1 MPMHFTPAAF
11 VRHVPSKFLQDYFAK
26 RQQLHEIAWDDVSP
40 SDSKLVHEAILR
52 LPAMEVREI
61 HGHFRAVWEMA
72 AREYACWLIQVA
84 REHGVDLTG
93 PEQRE
98 SNAYERAFRMFLDHP
113 AIFEEARALAHWENL
128 PRRSTERRN
137 GMPKM
142 APVVSEVTLD
152 QFAANL
158 SSYYQQAQGRGE
170 HCKVEHFVR
179 AGHLDYFFVYPADYI
194 DTKICFEDDGS
205 LIRKQ
210 WKPAFEVVVLFDR
223 TTGSADLYAEGNA
236 EVRENLAGI
245 FARTV
250 LGFEETP
257 RRVPKPPYDLQ
268 PLLNPQFR
276 FPTRPEDRILYIH
289 LKTIRVQRTSDG
301 DRVTFEAAGR
311 NSRKNAAAL
320 LAEGLDEQRWP
331 RELRRVTQVA
341 LQAAFERGSNR
352 PRIVNFT
359 ITHPAGCSLRDSEE
373 ELILRRCLQEG
384 GIANHG

>member
-1 MPMHFTPAAF
+1 MHFTPAAF

-26 RQQLHEIAWDDVSP
+26 RQQLNEIDWEQLSP
-40 SDSKLVHEAILR
+40 SDSKLVHEAILQ
-52 LPAMEVREI
+52 LPATQVREI
-61 HGHFRAVWEMA
+61 HGNFRAVWEMA

-84 REHGVDLTG
+84 REHGVDLTV
-93 PEQRE
+93 PEQRK
-98 SNAYERAFRMFLDHP
+98 SSAYERAFRVFLDHP
-113 AIFEEARALAHWENL
+113 AVFEQARALAHWENL

-137 GMPKM
+137 GMPKK
-142 APVVSEVTLD
+142 APVVTEVTLE

-158 SSYYQQAQGRGE
+158 SKYYQQAQGRGE

-179 AGHLDYFFVYPADYI
+179 GGHLDYFFVYPADYI
-194 DTKICFEDDGS
+194 DTKMCFEDDGS

-236 EVRENLAGI
+236 DVRENVAGI

-250 LGFEETP
+250 LGHEAIP
-257 RRVPKPPYDLQ
+257 RRIPKPPYDLQ

-276 FPTRPEDRILYIH
+276 FPTRPEDRILYIR
-289 LKTIRVQRTSDG
+289 LKAIRVKRTSD
-301 DRVTFEAAGR
+301 DERVTFEASGR
-311 NSRKNAAAL
+311 HSRRNAAAL
-320 LAEGLDEQRWP
+320 LDEGLDEQRWP
-331 RELRRVTQVA
+331 RESRRVTQVGI
-341 LQAAFERGSNR
+341 QAAFERGPHR

-373 ELILRRCLQEG
+373 ELILRRCLRDG
-384 GIANHG
+384 GIANNE